1 MSKRRTYH
9 PLVPNG
15 IRLLLLLLLTLFGLQ
30 TSAQI
35 KIGGNVY
42 GGGNEGDIGGN
53 TSVTLYAGD
62 LNKVFGG
69 SRMANIDGRSFV
81 HLDGEHATGYMLI
94 NRVYGGNDVSGII
107 GRKSDTNAPVAKMPE
122 EISEAEENGITDLWD
137 SYVRI
142 STKTTTTG
150 EGENKKVVEVE
161 GAQKIYIGQLFAGG
175 NGAYEYTGDLEGKVA
190 PDLKK
195 AYLEILGGSIVYAF
209 GGGNNATVTEKTVIH
224 VENPSKV
231 VSSIKIG
238 DTELLSP
245 ERIAEMGYNPGYTYP
260 TSDAFQ
266 IGSFFGGNNVAS
278 MAIRPTWNLKAGK
291 IRNLYSGGN
300 EGDMTSMEG
309 LLVEVPVG
317 SEVKIDNLY
326 GGCRKADVI
335 PGGNK
340 ASPAQVHNLENYHF
354 PDGFSARVLVRG
366 GDINNVYGGNDISG
380 KVYGGNAVGIYA
392 SIRGDIYG
400 GGNGSYPYTDCI
412 TLIDDPTF
420 KDLYYGTYSNGNAS
434 LDALNAFRPNAEQVS
449 IRVAGTSVSQPAIVH
464 GSIYLGGN
472 SATLST
478 TKENPIVE
486 LKIGSHAIIENVFL
500 GNNGANMIQTHGID
514 ENHLN
519 EGVLRTYQRQ
529 LKELKDAG
537 LTTEDYSGNKNPFSS
552 VDFETPAL
560 FSKYMDGCAMTLM
573 PRVVFDNTSNGDPAT
588 YIPYSSYIGSFY
600 CGGNVGS
607 MKVPGNTTIDFNHQ
621 VIIYNKLVG
630 GCNNA
635 NVDADENFNAAY
647 EGGVLGNPD
656 DNGNKL
662 TLNLSGLKIQ
672 PKRWNEEKTALEWNT
687 VSAETGDNVDPV
699 TDNTVAFNAATDL
712 VRRLKGGNIYGGC
725 YNSGHVNGN
734 VVINV
739 DETLVERDKVF
750 DVASDE
756 GETLYENV
764 ERKTYQITKRNTGV
778 ILSQQGMDVLGSALN
793 IFGGG
798 YGAASEIWGSTTI
811 NLNKGY
817 CFQIFGGGEAGAIG
831 KKDADGKYGIKKEN
845 NTYGPDEKYSTYI
858 NLNGDASLP
867 GVARGAVGD
876 SPNMAECEFIYGG
889 AFEGVIAGNTHINLG
904 NGRIFNSFAGSCNA
918 DILGHTE
925 TYVGRKKKADGS
937 YEDGGGFPW
946 IRDHIYGG
954 NDLGGSILGEAD
966 FSGRIR
972 DEVKDLVA
980 DTYQAQVKKA
990 TTYMEY
996 TQGRVRNILGGCF
1009 GDYDY
1014 SLAEYSVKENADD
1027 EDYKVANKPYLHSAF
1042 VNFRPNTNA
1051 NNAVEKIFGAGEGF
1065 AGDRDGDKS
1074 QDHSYVLIDI
1084 PDNMEKFAN
1093 TEVFGAGAYNGLGM
1107 SYPAAD
1113 TFAKNFDLN
1122 EASAII
1128 DLMRGKIGAAYGGSY
1143 EEGVT
1148 RRTVVNVPV
1157 KGSKKSTIKI
1167 NNIFGGA
1174 YGMKILPPCDVY
1186 EANVNYQ
1193 SGDARVNGAIYGG
1206 NNNVRRT
1213 LYGKVNISA
1222 PVLKDNGNSA
1232 KVYGAGRGQYTW
1244 SEYTEVNL
1252 ESGANVW
1259 EVYGGGELGNVL
1271 NAESVQKY
1279 LQLYSAQPA
1288 DMVANED
1295 DYWGD
1300 PDKWNGTVGGTG
1312 TLKDNYKEEWKQ
1324 AWMAAWTIGD
1334 YYKPVGE
1341 YIRYVYNAEKPY
1353 QYTNLLNPIV
1363 TVAEMD
1369 DRDLSS
1375 FSDNQKV
1382 RTFKRYNTNVI
1393 IKEGATVGNY
1403 AYGGGYGSS
1412 TIPLTGGVYGSS
1424 YIALLGGTVVKDIY
1438 AACTTGSVCD
1448 IFGAGKPGESNSM
1461 GFIASANAY
1470 IKGGTVRNVYGGGW
1484 EGSVGYHVGEISSST
1499 TGDRPGETHV
1509 VIGIMDGTSL
1519 ADGIPAIGRNVYG
1532 GGEGGAVF
1540 GTAYTT
1546 VNKGYVGY
1554 KWSDGYQENIVDETW
1569 KDKDGNFIPNTNL
1582 ETSGNVF
1589 GGGYVDNSS
1598 VDITNV
1604 KICGGVVRS
1613 SVYGGGEIAAIGRG
1627 DVYGENESQ
1636 AGSLKGI
1643 YKAGQTHVYVYDGW
1657 VKRNVFG
1664 GGKGIDNLGR
1674 TGTLNTNG
1682 YVFGQTDVRIHG
1694 GEIGTDEGVAQGY
1707 GNVFGGGD
1715 IGFVYSAFEYP
1726 DGSLGLGKKS
1736 GARYDDNDEGYYYK
1750 SKGGQ
1755 FTDNAGTTLTG
1766 TASKFMTEDSH
1777 VLVEPHCRVKTAV
1790 TIDRAYAVG
1799 EYVPTS
1805 VLNTL
1810 KDKTTSSATWE
1821 CLDVDGIIIHNA
1833 IFAGGN
1839 VSSGSDQVYANA
1851 TTLYGNATASIH
1863 DIYHRDLITVG
1874 TGHTGGLYGD
1884 GNLTFVDGYRG
1895 LNITNYGT
1903 DFYHI
1908 SDDIT
1913 LEQYEN
1919 LTPREAAY
1927 YELKYKCV
1935 QACTDNEG
1943 TTYSVGST
1951 IAQDEL
1957 IALFAGKT
1965 DIVYADGTVNEAYWK
1980 KNGVVSKYAGRI
1992 MNTIQRADFCGVF
2005 GSRMVMKG
2013 AQDRVPEIVDYT
2025 NYTINR
2031 VREVSL
2037 NKKESIANDTEAKH
2051 KTHGNY
2057 FGIYN
2062 IVNYL
2067 GALTSDVNFYDIR
2080 TTDNTNSIY
2089 KADISLEGS
2098 TYAYGNAGATY
2109 YNWKRAHI
2117 NDRTRNNGTSHNQVA
2132 LASGV
2137 YLELTTEES
2146 KGNGLN
2152 EKEWGYITGV
2162 VELDLIN
2169 VQTGVGGGFV
2179 YAKNVH
2185 GKRSNSGKTNLILTD
2200 LNQGAVTNRS
2210 YVYTTDDDSQMEW
2223 QSSGNFVHGEQTI
2236 IDDCYDV
2243 GGKYKGT
2250 DKVPAHYWFIKGQV
2264 YVYDQYVSAYTGAPN
2279 AYSETVNIPLTITA
2293 ASHGTMRLLN
2303 VQPNRYAYY
2312 STYNGSTQKK
2322 LEGDNKVVINDV
2334 EYHLNDPISY
2344 WDWNLLSKSTERN
2357 LFVTDT
2363 YVVIAD
2369 CKIGDTSYTEGT
2381 VMLKS
2386 EYDALIASGK
2396 PTNVTQK
2403 KVVDGVEK
2411 DVPVDFD
2418 FVFRSSNNLSHDTG
2432 YILTY
2437 NVNNP
2442 TVWNKYYTL
2451 NNGTRDDKITI
2462 DAYNNLDLNDQA
2474 KYTDGPTYTPVSSGL
2489 YGQQVYKV
2497 SDIITKETY
2506 DTYQAAKTAHS
2517 DAIPAVQ
2524 AVFEKAYVVTSYL
2537 ETVNKNNVDQR
2548 LQEGARL
2555 CASDYTTEK
2564 WSAMSGSV
2572 AEAYVCTSTIQL
2584 SKTEY
2589 IYNGELLT
2597 LAEKNQLKT
2606 DYADNAA
2613 LVADIEKLV
2622 VPAYYCSTAGPYG
2635 GNYYESGKNYRALEA
2650 FSSMSAADR
2659 NQFTFNYDALDLL
2672 IDPAYGGTEGQ
2683 KYQYDGYSSYSAD
2696 NAGKMI
2702 YSLEKQVDYTAIYNG
2717 ATDETL
2723 YNGIK
2728 LVSGKEYS
2736 REEFEALP
2744 NDQRHYSPISVP
2756 TAGVYYVV
2764 NSPFIIGETPYPV
2777 GTVMESSTYASLS
2790 DDVTKA
2796 KVTKITFGEEQVA
2809 AGGSTYYYCRE
2820 AYGNV
2825 DLGVVITE
2833 SDYKQLINKQVN
2845 FSIHGMAP
2853 TETSTL
2859 YVSRNSDIFDLSKD
2873 KIITVIY
2880 EYNYEESDESGL
2892 HITPVSER
2900 HVVNIHLQFKSGIP
2914 TVEDITSPSIVLPG
2928 TSVTLRT
2935 PDVTPGAYEVT
2946 GGGWEIFET
2955 IGDAESHI
2963 NGVDYSPTSDPLY
2976 WYQDGYYVAYY
2987 AQTYLG
2993 KTYSNH
2999 VPLSV
3004 ANYHDLKK
3012 VMEDKEH
3019 HLHVDYDLRR
3029 MKRESKI
3036 YINDYSSSSQNGL
3049 DLLKDFYDLSVGTS
3063 LAGHASLKDHVK
3075 GGADLEFILHSD
3087 IDHSATPWTSIGNT
3101 DCFAGNFHGDGHTI
3115 SGLSNSLFNKLCG
3128 NVYNLGVTGTFTGA
3142 GVAESGSGY
3151 VENCWISTSSTLAKT
3166 SSPVFGSPTIED
3178 NSPRPYRIVN
3188 CYYEEDDNASNKYT
3202 NHSGSY
3208 NVPTRKDSRAF
3219 YNGEVAYDLNGFYLY
3234 KRYCDQKVTSGDPYY
3249 CFYEKTDGSL
3259 EKKTKYYGAYDA
3271 TTAPLCSSGYVEN
3284 RYKDGD
3290 FRFADGNIP
3299 STEEK
3304 RAYTDTDS
3312 NNNEVTRYAPIWP
3325 DDYIFFGQSLTF
3337 DYYGAHQSHPSTINR
3352 SEGRLMTGTGSN
3364 HVHRAPAYFG
3374 SQTMGVAHFNPVVLL
3389 AANSNPDS
3397 GTPVKEAYPGMTAID
3412 FSGHNDAMNGKS
3424 SYNLGWN
3431 TTSHIFYEPLLDDDG
3446 LFSIENVS
3454 ETQNL
3459 LVYAPAE
3466 GANKKTYDVLTAYF
3480 DEPKYSSYVINDGYG
3495 SVGIAPS
3502 TVFGH
3507 LVQSNLKT
3515 TTDHL
3520 LVDKQDF
3527 NCPISYDLGDGYR
3540 MWYQRTPDKFVN
3552 IVSGNTQG
3560 WDNISLP
3567 FKVSYVATQQK
3578 GEITHFYNY
3587 KDEETGEDDTMG
3599 HEYWLR
3605 QFAGNFRQTSTS
3617 GVYAAD
3623 FNLLA
3628 PDGAN
3633 KSYTNKFLWD
3643 YYYSQNNRDDKNG
3656 EDYKEYYNANHTY
3669 TSYPLEQAGGAY
3681 LIGFPGKSYYEFDL
3695 SGEWTASNTATPAPA
3710 KLDKQTI
3717 TFASDPAVTIAI
3729 SDNELSSGK
3738 TVKDGYEYIPNYISK
3753 KFTNE
3758 GECYVLADDG
3768 ASYVKNEVDG
3778 IVSAFRPYIV
3788 KSVASP
3794 ARGKET
3800 PNVEQVVF
3808 GMDVDTN
3815 FLHDEITDRLDGTLN
3830 IYGKKGMIVVKSS
3843 LRYTVDVSIYT
3854 PVGIKLNGFVVKAG
3868 ETVETPITR
3877 DGVYIVCT
3885 DDGQYSKKLII
3896 RGKK

>member
-1 MSKRRTYH
+1 M
-9 PLVPNG
+9 
-15 IRLLLLLLLTLFGLQ
+15 Q
-30 TSAQI
+30 AQAQI

-42 GGGNEGDIGGN
+42 GGGNEGDVGGN
-53 TSVTLYAGD
+53 TAVTLYAGD

-69 SRMANIDGRSFV
+69 ARMADIDGRSFV
-81 HLDGEHATGYMLI
+81 HLDGEHASDYILI
-94 NRVYGGNDVSGII
+94 NYVYGGNDISGTI
-107 GRKSDTNAPVAKMPE
+107 GKMTDTNASVATMPGE
-122 EISEAEENGITDLWD
+122 LTKTAENGISDKWD
-137 SYVRI
+137 AYVRI

-150 EGENKKVVEVE
+150 EGENTKVVEAE

-175 NGAYEYTGDLEGKVA
+175 NGAYEYTGDLEGKGA
-190 PDLKK
+190 PDLKRT
-195 AYLEILGGSIVYAF
+195 YLEILGGSIVYAF
-209 GGGNNATVTEKTVIH
+209 GGGNNATVSEKTVIH

-231 VSSIKIG
+231 VSSIKVG

-245 ERIAEMGYNPGYTYP
+245 ERIAEMGYNPGFTYP

-266 IGSFFGGNNVAS
+266 IGSFFGGNNVAA
-278 MAIRPTWNLKAGK
+278 MAIRPTWNLKSGK

-300 EGDMTSMEG
+300 EGDMTSTEG
-309 LLVEVPVG
+309 LLVEIPAASTLTV
-317 SEVKIDNLY
+317 DNLY

-335 PGGNK
+335 PGGDK
-340 ASPAQVHNLENYHF
+340 SSPAQVHNLENYFF
-354 PDGFSARVLVRG
+354 PEGFSARVLIRG
-366 GDINNVYGGNDISG
+366 GDVNNVYGGNDISG
-380 KVYGGNAVGIYA
+380 KVYGGNAVGVYA

-400 GGNGSYPYTDCI
+400 GGNGSYPYSDKTD
-412 TLIDDPTF
+412 LKDDPTYR
-420 KDLYYGTYSNGNAS
+420 DLYYDKGTSS
-434 LDALNAFRPNAEQVS
+434 VDALNAFRPNAEQVS
-449 IRVAGTSVSQPAIVH
+449 IRVAGTSASQPTVIH

-478 TKENPIVE
+478 TKTDPIVE
-486 LKIGSHAIIENVFL
+486 LKIGSHVIAENVFL
-500 GNNGANMIQTHGID
+500 GNNGANMVNSD
-514 ENHLN
+514 EG
-519 EGVLRTYQRQ
+519 GVLRI
-529 LKELKDAG
+529 LKDVNSMNLKDDA
-537 LTTEDYSGNKNPFSS
+537 TVF
-552 VDFETPAL
+552 A
-560 FSKYMDGCAMTLM
+560 KYMDGCAMTLM
-573 PRVVFDNTSNGDPAT
+573 PRVEFDNTANNDPAT

-607 MKVPGNTTIDFNHQ
+607 MKISGKTSIDFTHP
-621 VIIYNKLVG
+621 VIIYNKVVG

-635 NVDADENFNAAY
+635 NVSASDYNAEYLGGLLEDPASAPEGTIGDKLELNFA
-647 EGGVLGNPD
+647 
-656 DNGNKL
+656 
-662 TLNLSGLKIQ
+662 GLKIQ
-672 PKRWNEEKTALEWNT
+672 PMRWNAEQAALEWNT
-687 VSAETGDNVDPV
+687 VSASTGEEIDPV
-699 TDNTVAFNAATDL
+699 TDNTVAFNATDL
-712 VRRLKGGNIYGGC
+712 YRRLKGGNIYGGC

-734 VVINV
+734 VVININ
-739 DETLVERDKVF
+739 ETLVERDKIF

-764 ERKTYQITKRNTGV
+764 ERETYQITKRNTGV

-793 IFGGG
+793 VFGGG
-798 YGAASEIWGSTTI
+798 FGAPSEIWGSTTI

-817 CFQIFGGGEAGAIG
+817 AFQVFGGGEMGAIG
-831 KKDADGKYGIKKEN
+831 KKDNEGQYVYDQ
-845 NTYGPDEKYSTYI
+845 KYSTYI

-867 GVARGAVGD
+867 GVARGASGD
-876 SPNMAECEFIYGG
+876 SPDMAECEFIYGG
-889 AFEGVIAGNTHINLG
+889 AFEGLIAGDTHINLG

-925 TYVGRKKKADGS
+925 TYVGRKKKSDGT
-937 YEDGGGFPW
+937 YEDGSGFPW

-954 NDLGGSILGEAD
+954 NDLGGKILATNSLD
-966 FSGRIR
+966 FKDRIR
-972 DEVKDLVA
+972 DEVKTMVA
-980 DTYQAQVKKA
+980 ETHPVSS
-990 TTYMEY
+990 YMEY
-996 TQGRVRNILGGCF
+996 NQGRVRNILGGCF

-1014 SLAEYSVKENADD
+1014 SLNEYSVKEND
-1027 EDYKVANKPYLHSAF
+1027 EDEEFKVASKPYLHSAF
-1042 VNFRPNTNA
+1042 INFRPNTNA

-1065 AGDRDGDKS
+1065 SGDRDGDKS

-1084 PDNMEKFAN
+1084 PDNVKNFAT
-1093 TEVFGAGAYNGLGM
+1093 TEVFGAGAFNGLGM
-1107 SYPAAD
+1107 RTVIEPKAAPERD
-1113 TFAKNFDLN
+1113 KYETDEAYNEARTAYDAYLTSLN

-1128 DLMRGKIGAAYGGSY
+1128 DLMRGEIGAAYGGSY
-1143 EEGVT
+1143 EEGIT
-1148 RRTVVNVPV
+1148 RRTMVNVPV
-1157 KGSKKSTIKI
+1157 KDGKKSTIKI

-1213 LYGKVNISA
+1213 IYGKVNISA
-1222 PVLKDNGNSA
+1222 PVLKENGKSGN
-1232 KVYGAGRGQYTW
+1232 VYGAGRGQFTW

-1279 LQLYSAQPA
+1279 LQLYSSQPA

-1295 DYWGD
+1295 DYWGNS
-1300 PDKWNGTVGGTG
+1300 DKWVGGTVGGT
-1312 TLKDNYKEEWKQ
+1312 LKEAYRTEWLE
-1324 AWMAAWTIGD
+1324 AWKDAWTLGD
-1334 YYKPVGE
+1334 YYDPVGE
-1341 YIRYVYNAEKPY
+1341 FTRYVGNR
-1353 QYTNLLNPIV
+1353 YTNLSNPLV
-1363 TVAEMD
+1363 TEVDMD
-1369 DRDLSS
+1369 DRNLSG
-1375 FSDNQKV
+1375 FSDDQKA
-1382 RTFKRYNTNVI
+1382 RTVKRYNTNVV
-1393 IKEGATVGNY
+1393 IKAGATVGNY
-1403 AYGGGYGSS
+1403 AYGGGYGSA

-1424 YIALLGGTVVKDIY
+1424 YIALLGGTVAKDIY
-1438 AACTTGSVCD
+1438 AAGTTGSVCD
-1448 IFGAGKPGESNSM
+1448 IFGAGAPGESNPM
-1461 GFIASANAY
+1461 GFIATANAY
-1470 IKGGTVRNVYGGGW
+1470 VKGGIVRNVYGGGW
-1484 EGSVGYHVGEISSST
+1484 EGSVGYHVGDIT
-1499 TGDRPGETHV
+1499 TSYSDDRPGETHV
-1509 VIGIMDGTSL
+1509 VIGIQEGTSL

-1546 VNKGYVGY
+1546 LNNGYVGY
-1554 KWSDGYQENIVDETW
+1554 KWADGYQENIVDETW
-1569 KDKDGNFIPNTNL
+1569 NDKDGNFIPNTNL

-1715 IGFVYSAFEYP
+1715 IGFVYSAYEYP

-1736 GARYDDNDEGYYYK
+1736 GTRFDDHDEGYYYK

-1755 FTDNAGTTLTG
+1755 FTDNNGNTLTG
-1766 TASKFMTEDSH
+1766 SADKFMTEDSH
-1777 VLVEPHCRVKTAV
+1777 VLIEPHCRVNTAV

-1810 KDKTTSSATWE
+1810 KDKTTSSATWS
-1821 CLDVDGIIIHNA
+1821 CLNVHGIIIHNA

-1863 DIYHRDLITVG
+1863 DVYHRDLITIG

-1903 DFYHI
+1903 DYYHI
-1908 SDDIT
+1908 TNDIT
-1913 LEQYEN
+1913 LTQYEA

-1935 QACTDNEG
+1935 QECTDNEG

-1957 IALFAGKT
+1957 ISLFAGKT
-1965 DIVYADGTVNEAYWK
+1965 NPTIVNADGTVNSAYWI

-2037 NKKESIANDTEAKH
+2037 NAKRTTAGDPESDTKNY
-2051 KTHGNY
+2051 KHGNY

-2067 GALTSDVNFYDIR
+2067 GALTSDVDFNAIR
-2080 TTDNTNSIY
+2080 TTDNTDGVY
-2089 KADISLEGS
+2089 KTPIVIDESTSYEYGS
-2098 TYAYGNAGATY
+2098 SNATY

-2117 NDRTRNNGTSHNQVA
+2117 NDRNRNNGTSHNQVA

-2137 YLELTTEES
+2137 YLELTTEKS
-2146 KGNGLN
+2146 TGDGLN
-2152 EKEWGYITGV
+2152 EKDWGYITGV

-2169 VQTGVGGGFV
+2169 VQSGVGGGFV

-2185 GKRSNSGKTNLILTD
+2185 GVRSNSGKTNLILTD

-2210 YVYTTDDDSQMEW
+2210 YIYSTDDASQREW
-2223 QSSGNFVHGEQTI
+2223 QSSGNFVHGTQTI

-2293 ASHGTMRLLN
+2293 ASHGTMKLVN

-2312 STYNGSTQKK
+2312 STYNSSTQKK

-2344 WDWNLLSKSTERN
+2344 WDWNLLNKSTERN
-2357 LFVTDT
+2357 LFVEDT

-2369 CKIGDTSYTEGT
+2369 CKIGNTSYAEGT
-2381 VMLKS
+2381 VLLKS
-2386 EYDALIASGK
+2386 QYEALMPNGVK

-2403 KVVDGVEK
+2403 KMVDGEEK

-2451 NNGTRDDKITI
+2451 NNGTDKITI
-2462 DAYNNLDLNDQA
+2462 DAYNNLSLNDQA
-2474 KYTDGPTYTPVSSGL
+2474 KYTDGPTYTPKAKGL
-2489 YGQQVYKV
+2489 YGQHEYKV
-2497 SDIITKETY
+2497 SDLITKEVY
-2506 DTYQAAKTAHS
+2506 DTYQTAKTNHS
-2517 DAIPAVQ
+2517 DAIPANQ

-2555 CASDYTTEK
+2555 CESDYTAEK
-2564 WSAMSGSV
+2564 WSSMSGSV

-2584 SKTEY
+2584 SKTEL

-2597 LAEKNQLKT
+2597 LAEKNQLKD
-2606 DYADNAA
+2606 DYPA
-2613 LVADIEKLV
+2613 LAADIDRLV
-2622 VPAYYCSTAGPYG
+2622 VPAYYCSTAGSYG
-2635 GNYYESGKNYRALEA
+2635 GNYYETGKNYRALEA
-2650 FSSMSAADR
+2650 FSSMSETDR
-2659 NQFTFNYDALDLL
+2659 NKFNFNYDALDLL

-2683 KYQYDGYSSYSAD
+2683 KYQYDGFNSYSAE
-2696 NAGKMI
+2696 NANKMI
-2702 YSLEKQVDYTAIYNG
+2702 YSLERPVDYTAIYNG
-2717 ATDETL
+2717 NEE
-2723 YNGIK
+2723 G
-2728 LVSGKEYS
+2728 LVNGKEYS

-2744 NDQRHYSPISVP
+2744 NEQRHYAPLSVP
-2756 TAGVYYVV
+2756 TAGDYYVV
-2764 NSPFIIGETPYPV
+2764 NSPFIIGETPFSV
-2777 GTVMESSTYASLS
+2777 GTMMESSTYASLG
-2790 DDVTKA
+2790 DDATRA
-2796 KVTKITFGEEQVA
+2796 KVTKLTFTADQVA
-2809 AGGSTYYYCRE
+2809 TGGSTYYYCRE
-2820 AYGNV
+2820 SYTGTVPVTASGVIGSVSYTSGPV
-2825 DLGVVITE
+2825 PVGVVIAE
-2833 SDYKQLINKQVN
+2833 NNYSSLPNKQKN
-2845 FSIHGMAP
+2845 FSIHGVAP

-2928 TSVTLRT
+2928 TSVTMRT

-2946 GGGWEIFET
+2946 GGGWEIFEN
-2955 IGDAESHI
+2955 ISDAESHM
-2963 NGVDYSPTSDPLY
+2963 NGVDYSPATDPLY

-2993 KTYSNH
+2993 RTYSNH

-3012 VMEDKEH
+3012 VMDDKKY
-3019 HLHVDYDLRR
+3019 HLHVDYDLKR
-3029 MKRESKI
+3029 MKRKSKI
-3036 YINDYSSSSQNGL
+3036 YINDYTSSSQNGL
-3049 DLLKDFYDLSVGTS
+3049 DLLKDFYNLSVGTS
-3063 LAGHASLKDHVK
+3063 LDGHTSLDSHVR
-3075 GGADLEFILHSD
+3075 GCNDLEFILHSD
-3087 IDHSATPWTSIGNT
+3087 IDHSAAWTSLGNT
-3101 DCFAGNFHGDGHTI
+3101 VCFAGNFHGDGHTI
-3115 SGLSNSLFNKLCG
+3115 SGLNNSLFDKLCG
-3128 NVYNLGVTGTFTGA
+3128 NVYNLGVTGSFTGA
-3142 GVAESGSGY
+3142 GIAETGDGY
-3151 VENCWISTSSTLAKT
+3151 VENCWIKT
-3166 SSPVFGSPTIED
+3166 TGTPVSGTGHYAVFGNPSRSGESNLVQVV
-3178 NSPRPYRIVN
+3178 NS
-3188 CYYEEDDNASNKYT
+3188 YYPASNNYT
-3202 NHSGSY
+3202 
-3208 NVPTRKDSRAF
+3208 VPTGEALKHGKPIQMADKAF

-3234 KRYCDQKVTSGDPYY
+3234 KRYCDQKVSSGNDYLCNY
-3249 CFYEKTDGSL
+3249 IKSDGTMEL
-3259 EKKTKYYGAYDA
+3259 LTKHYGTYDNN
-3271 TTAPLCSSGYVEN
+3271 TALLCSAGYVES
-3284 RYKDGD
+3284 RYEDGD
-3290 FRFADGNIP
+3290 FRYADGSIP
-3299 STEEK
+3299 TTEEK
-3304 RAYTDTDS
+3304 RSYTVTDTNS
-3312 NNNEVTRYAPIWP
+3312 NEVTRYAPIWP

-3337 DYYGAHQSHPSTINR
+3337 DYNGAHQSLPSAINR
-3352 SEGRLMTGTGSN
+3352 SDGRLMTGIGSN

-3374 SQTMGVAHFNPVVLL
+3374 SKTMGVVHFNPEVTL
-3389 AANSNPDS
+3389 AAYSKPLTETSTD
-3397 GTPVKEAYPGMTAID
+3397 VKEAYPGLTAID
-3412 FSGHNDAMNGKS
+3412 FAGHGDTEYKLGLNGDF
-3424 SYNLGWN
+3424 
-3431 TTSHIFYEPLLDDDG
+3431 FYQPLLDDNG
-3446 LFSIENVS
+3446 LYSIVNADV
-3454 ETQNL
+3454 THNL
-3459 LVYAPAE
+3459 LVYAPTEA
-3466 GANKKTYDVLTAYF
+3466 ANKKTYDVLNTYF
-3480 DEPKYSSYVINDGYG
+3480 VEPKYSDYALNDGYG
-3495 SVGIAPS
+3495 SVAVAPS
-3502 TVFGH
+3502 AVFGH
-3507 LVQSNLKT
+3507 LVQNDLKT
-3515 TTDHL
+3515 TADHL
-3520 LVDKQDF
+3520 LVDKHDF
-3527 NCPISYDLGDGYR
+3527 NCPISYTMGDGYR

-3552 IVSGNTQG
+3552 IESGNTKG

-3567 FKVSYVATQQK
+3567 FVVSNVTTQQK
-3578 GEITHFYNY
+3578 GEITHFYAGS
-3587 KDEETGEDDTMG
+3587 TTG

-3605 QFAGNFRQTSTS
+3605 KFAGNFRETSTS

-3623 FNLLA
+3623 FNLLNPTDSNE
-3628 PDGAN
+3628 PDPYVQ
-3633 KSYTNKFLWD
+3633 KEYTNQFLWD
-3643 YYYSQNNRDDKNG
+3643 YYYSKNPNGNGYGDDRNG
-3656 EDYKEYYNANHTY
+3656 EDYKQYYNESHTY
-3669 TSYPLEQAGGAY
+3669 TSYPLEQAGRAY
-3681 LIGFPGKSYYEFDL
+3681 LIGFPGASYYEFDL
-3695 SGEWTASNTATPAPA
+3695 SGEWTASNTALPAPA

-3717 TFASDPAVTIAI
+3717 TFASSPAVTIAV
-3729 SDNELSSGK
+3729 SDTELSSGK

-3753 KFTNE
+3753 KFTNA
-3758 GECYVLADDG
+3758 GDCYILADDG
-3768 ASYVKNEVDG
+3768 ASYVKNKADD

-3788 KSVASP
+3788 KNTASP
-3794 ARGKET
+3794 ARGKEI

-3808 GMDVDTN
+3808 GMDHDTD
-3815 FLHDEITDRLDGTLN
+3815 FLPHNEITDRLDGTLN
-3830 IYGKKGMIVVKSS
+3830 IYAKKGKIVVESS

-3854 PVGIKLNGFVVKAG
+3854 PAGIILYNFPVKAG
-3868 ETVETPITR
+3868 ETVEQR
-3877 DGVYIVCT
+3877 VNSKGVYIVHS
-3885 DDGQYSKKLII
+3885 DDDQHVKKVIV
-3896 RGKK
+3896 R

>member
-1 MSKRRTYH
+1 M
-9 PLVPNG
+9 
-15 IRLLLLLLLTLFGLQ
+15 Q
-30 TSAQI
+30 AQAQI

-42 GGGNEGDIGGN
+42 GGGNEGDVGGN
-53 TSVTLYAGD
+53 TAVTLYAGD

-69 SRMANIDGRSFV
+69 ARMADIDGRSFV
-81 HLDGEHATGYMLI
+81 HLDGEHASDYILI
-94 NRVYGGNDVSGII
+94 NYVYGGNDISGTI
-107 GRKSDTNAPVAKMPE
+107 GKMTDTNASVATMPGE
-122 EISEAEENGITDLWD
+122 LTKTAENGISDKWD
-137 SYVRI
+137 AYVRI

-150 EGENKKVVEVE
+150 EGENTKVVEAE

-175 NGAYEYTGDLEGKVA
+175 NGAYEYTGDLEGKGA
-190 PDLKK
+190 PDLKRT
-195 AYLEILGGSIVYAF
+195 YLEILGGSIVYAF
-209 GGGNNATVTEKTVIH
+209 GGGNNATVSEKTVIH

-231 VSSIKIG
+231 VSSIKVG

-245 ERIAEMGYNPGYTYP
+245 ERIAEMGYNPGFTYP

-266 IGSFFGGNNVAS
+266 IGSFFGGNNVAA
-278 MAIRPTWNLKAGK
+278 MAIRPTWNLKSGK

-300 EGDMTSMEG
+300 EGDMTSTEG
-309 LLVEVPVG
+309 LLVEIPAASTLTV
-317 SEVKIDNLY
+317 DNLY

-335 PGGNK
+335 PGGDK
-340 ASPAQVHNLENYHF
+340 SSPAQVHNLENYFF
-354 PDGFSARVLVRG
+354 PEGFSARVLIRG
-366 GDINNVYGGNDISG
+366 GDVNNVYGGNDISG
-380 KVYGGNAVGIYA
+380 KVYGGNAVGVYA

-400 GGNGSYPYTDCI
+400 GGNGSYPYSDKTD
-412 TLIDDPTF
+412 LKDDPTYR
-420 KDLYYGTYSNGNAS
+420 DLYYDKGTSS
-434 LDALNAFRPNAEQVS
+434 VDALNAFRPNAEQVS
-449 IRVAGTSVSQPAIVH
+449 IRVAGTSASQPTVIH

-478 TKENPIVE
+478 TKTDPIVE
-486 LKIGSHAIIENVFL
+486 LKIGSHVIAENVFL
-500 GNNGANMIQTHGID
+500 GNNGANMVNSD
-514 ENHLN
+514 EG
-519 EGVLRTYQRQ
+519 GVLRI
-529 LKELKDAG
+529 LKDVNSMNLKDDA
-537 LTTEDYSGNKNPFSS
+537 TVF
-552 VDFETPAL
+552 A
-560 FSKYMDGCAMTLM
+560 KYMDGCAMTLM
-573 PRVVFDNTSNGDPAT
+573 PRVEFDNTANNDPAT

-607 MKVPGNTTIDFNHQ
+607 MKISGKTSIDFTHP
-621 VIIYNKLVG
+621 VIIYNKVVG

-635 NVDADENFNAAY
+635 NVSASDYNAEYLGGLLEDPASAPEGTIGDKLELNFA
-647 EGGVLGNPD
+647 
-656 DNGNKL
+656 
-662 TLNLSGLKIQ
+662 GLKIQ
-672 PKRWNEEKTALEWNT
+672 PMRWNAEQAALEWNT
-687 VSAETGDNVDPV
+687 VSASTGEEIDPV
-699 TDNTVAFNAATDL
+699 TDNTVAFNATDL
-712 VRRLKGGNIYGGC
+712 YRRLKGGNIYGGC

-734 VVINV
+734 VVININ
-739 DETLVERDKVF
+739 ETLVERDKIF

-764 ERKTYQITKRNTGV
+764 ERETYQITKRNTGV

-793 IFGGG
+793 VFGGG
-798 YGAASEIWGSTTI
+798 FGAPSEIWGSTTI

-817 CFQIFGGGEAGAIG
+817 AFQVFGGGEMGAIG
-831 KKDADGKYGIKKEN
+831 KKDNEGQYVYDQ
-845 NTYGPDEKYSTYI
+845 KYSTYI

-867 GVARGAVGD
+867 GVARGASGD
-876 SPNMAECEFIYGG
+876 SPDMAECEFIYGG
-889 AFEGVIAGNTHINLG
+889 AFEGLIAGDTHINLG

-925 TYVGRKKKADGS
+925 TYVGRKKKSDGT
-937 YEDGGGFPW
+937 YEDGSGFPW

-954 NDLGGSILGEAD
+954 NDLGGKILATNSLD
-966 FSGRIR
+966 FKDRIR
-972 DEVKDLVA
+972 DEVKTMVA
-980 DTYQAQVKKA
+980 ETHPVSS
-990 TTYMEY
+990 YMEY
-996 TQGRVRNILGGCF
+996 NQGRVRNILGGCF

-1014 SLAEYSVKENADD
+1014 SLNEYSVKEND
-1027 EDYKVANKPYLHSAF
+1027 EDEEFKVASKPYLHSAF
-1042 VNFRPNTNA
+1042 INFRPNTNA

-1065 AGDRDGDKS
+1065 SGDRDGDKS

-1084 PDNMEKFAN
+1084 PDNVKNFAT

-1107 SYPAAD
+1107 RTVIEPQAVPERDKYD
-1113 TFAKNFDLN
+1113 TDEAYNEARTAYDAYLTSLN

-1128 DLMRGKIGAAYGGSY
+1128 DLMRGEIGAAYGGSY
-1143 EEGVT
+1143 EEGIT
-1148 RRTVVNVPV
+1148 RRTMVNVPV
-1157 KGSKKSTIKI
+1157 KDGKKSTIKI

-1213 LYGKVNISA
+1213 IYGKVNISA
-1222 PVLKDNGNSA
+1222 PVLKENGKSGN
-1232 KVYGAGRGQYTW
+1232 VYGAGRGQFTW

-1279 LQLYSAQPA
+1279 LQLYSSQPA

-1295 DYWGD
+1295 DYWGNS
-1300 PDKWNGTVGGTG
+1300 DKWVGGTVGGT
-1312 TLKDNYKEEWKQ
+1312 LKEAYRTEWLE
-1324 AWMAAWTIGD
+1324 AWKDAWTLGD
-1334 YYKPVGE
+1334 YYDPVGE
-1341 YIRYVYNAEKPY
+1341 FTRYVGNR
-1353 QYTNLLNPIV
+1353 YTNLSNPLV
-1363 TVAEMD
+1363 TEVDMD
-1369 DRDLSS
+1369 DRNLSG
-1375 FSDNQKV
+1375 FSDDQKA
-1382 RTFKRYNTNVI
+1382 RTVKRYNTNVV
-1393 IKEGATVGNY
+1393 IKAGATVGNY
-1403 AYGGGYGSS
+1403 AYGGGYGSA

-1424 YIALLGGTVVKDIY
+1424 YIALLGGTVAKDIY
-1438 AACTTGSVCD
+1438 AAGTTGSVCD
-1448 IFGAGKPGESNSM
+1448 IFGAGAPGESNPM
-1461 GFIASANAY
+1461 GFIATANAY
-1470 IKGGTVRNVYGGGW
+1470 VKGGIVRNVYGGGW
-1484 EGSVGYHVGEISSST
+1484 EGSVGYHVGDIT
-1499 TGDRPGETHV
+1499 TSYSDDRPGETHV
-1509 VIGIMDGTSL
+1509 VIGIQEGTSL

-1546 VNKGYVGY
+1546 LNNGYVGY
-1554 KWSDGYQENIVDETW
+1554 KWADGYQENIVDETW
-1569 KDKDGNFIPNTNL
+1569 NDKDGNFIPNTNL

-1715 IGFVYSAFEYP
+1715 IGFVYSAYEYP

-1736 GARYDDNDEGYYYK
+1736 GTRFDDHDEGYYYK

-1755 FTDNAGTTLTG
+1755 FTDNNGNTLTG
-1766 TASKFMTEDSH
+1766 SADKFMTEDSH
-1777 VLVEPHCRVKTAV
+1777 VLIEPHCRVNTAV

-1810 KDKTTSSATWE
+1810 KDKTTSSATWS
-1821 CLDVDGIIIHNA
+1821 CLNVHGIIIHNA

-1863 DIYHRDLITVG
+1863 DVYHRDLITIG

-1903 DFYHI
+1903 DYYHI
-1908 SDDIT
+1908 TNDIT
-1913 LEQYEN
+1913 LTQYEA

-1935 QACTDNEG
+1935 QECTDNEG

-1957 IALFAGKT
+1957 ISLFAGKT
-1965 DIVYADGTVNEAYWK
+1965 NPTIVNADGTVNSAYWI

-2037 NKKESIANDTEAKH
+2037 NAKRTTAGDPESDTKNY
-2051 KTHGNY
+2051 KHGNY

-2067 GALTSDVNFYDIR
+2067 GALTSDVDFDAIR
-2080 TTDNTNSIY
+2080 TTDNTDGVY
-2089 KADISLEGS
+2089 KTPIVIDESTSYEYGS
-2098 TYAYGNAGATY
+2098 SNATY

-2117 NDRTRNNGTSHNQVA
+2117 NDRNRNNGTSHNQVA

-2137 YLELTTEES
+2137 YLELTTEKS
-2146 KGNGLN
+2146 TGDGLN
-2152 EKEWGYITGV
+2152 EKDWGYITGV

-2169 VQTGVGGGFV
+2169 VQSGVGGGFV

-2185 GKRSNSGKTNLILTD
+2185 GVRSNSGKTNLILTD

-2210 YVYTTDDDSQMEW
+2210 FNYTTDDASQMEW
-2223 QSSGNFVHGEQTI
+2223 QSSGNFVHGTQTI

-2293 ASHGTMRLLN
+2293 ASHGTMKLVN

-2312 STYNGSTQKK
+2312 STYNSSTQKK

-2344 WDWNLLSKSTERN
+2344 WDWNLLNKSTERN
-2357 LFVTDT
+2357 LFVEDT

-2369 CKIGDTSYTEGT
+2369 CKIGNTSYAEGT
-2381 VMLKS
+2381 VLLKS
-2386 EYDALIASGK
+2386 QYEALMPNGVK

-2403 KVVDGVEK
+2403 KMVDGEEK

-2442 TVWNKYYTL
+2442 TVWNKYYTQ
-2451 NNGTRDDKITI
+2451 NNGTDKITI
-2462 DAYNNLDLNDQA
+2462 DAYNNLSLNDQA
-2474 KYTDGPTYTPVSSGL
+2474 KYTDGPTYTPKAKGL
-2489 YGQQVYKV
+2489 YGQHEYKV
-2497 SDIITKETY
+2497 SDLITKEVY
-2506 DTYQAAKTAHS
+2506 DTYQTAKTNHS
-2517 DAIPAVQ
+2517 DAIPANQ

-2555 CASDYTTEK
+2555 CESDYTAEK
-2564 WSAMSGSV
+2564 WSSMSGSV

-2584 SKTEY
+2584 SKTEL

-2597 LAEKNQLKT
+2597 QAVKNQLMD
-2606 DYADNAA
+2606 DYPA
-2613 LVADIEKLV
+2613 LAADIDRLV
-2622 VPAYYCSTAGPYG
+2622 VPAYYCSAAGSYG
-2635 GNYYESGKNYRALEA
+2635 GNYYETGKNYRALEA
-2650 FSSMSAADR
+2650 FSSMSETDR
-2659 NQFTFNYDALDLL
+2659 NKFTFNYDALDLL

-2683 KYQYDGYSSYSAD
+2683 KYQYDGFNSYSAD
-2696 NAGKMI
+2696 NANKMI
-2702 YSLEKQVDYTAIYNG
+2702 YSLERPVDYTAIYNG
-2717 ATDETL
+2717 NEE
-2723 YNGIK
+2723 G
-2728 LVSGKEYS
+2728 LVNGKEYS

-2744 NDQRHYSPISVP
+2744 NEQRHYAPLSVP
-2756 TAGVYYVV
+2756 AAGDYYVV
-2764 NSPFIIGETPYPV
+2764 NSPFIIGETPFSV
-2777 GTVMESSTYASLS
+2777 GTMMESSTYASLG
-2790 DDVTKA
+2790 DDATRA
-2796 KVTKITFGEEQVA
+2796 KVTKLTFTADQVA
-2809 AGGSTYYYCRE
+2809 TGGSTYYYCRE
-2820 AYGNV
+2820 SYTGTVPVTASGVIGGGSYTSGPV
-2825 DLGVVITE
+2825 PVGVVIAE
-2833 SDYKQLINKQVN
+2833 NNYSSLPNKQKN
-2845 FSIHGMAP
+2845 FSIHGVAP

-2928 TSVTLRT
+2928 TSVTMRT

-2946 GGGWEIFET
+2946 GGGWEIFEN
-2955 IGDAESHI
+2955 ISDAESHM

-3012 VMEDKEH
+3012 VMDDKEH

-3049 DLLKDFYDLSVGTS
+3049 DLLKDFYNLSVGT
-3063 LAGHASLKDHVK
+3063 LAGHAPLDSHVK

-3087 IDHSATPWTSIGNT
+3087 IDHSGSAWSSLGST

-3115 SGLSNSLFNKLCG
+3115 SGLSSSLFDKLCG
-3128 NVYNLGVTGTFTGA
+3128 NVYNLGVTGSFTGA
-3142 GVAESGSGY
+3142 GIAESGSGY
-3151 VENCWISTSSTLAKT
+3151 VENCWISTSSTAEKT
-3166 SSPVFGSPTIED
+3166 SKPVFDNPTD
-3178 NSPRPYRIVN
+3178 LTGDRPYRIVN
-3188 CYYEEDDNASNKYT
+3188 CYYQEDADATNKYD
-3202 NHSGSY
+3202 NHPEATYGK
-3208 NVPTRKDSRAF
+3208 PTRKDAKAF

-3234 KRYCDQKVTSGDPYY
+3234 KRYSDQKETSGTPYQCY
-3249 CFYEKTDGSL
+3249 HMKTDGTGL
-3259 EKKTKYYGAYDA
+3259 ELKTKYYGAYN
-3271 TTAPLCSSGYVEN
+3271 TTVAPLCSYGYVEN
-3284 RYKDGD
+3284 RYEDGD

-3304 RAYTDTDS
+3304 RSYTVTDS

-3337 DYYGAHQSHPSTINR
+3337 DYNGAHQSLPSAINR
-3352 SEGRLMTGTGSN
+3352 SDGRLMTGIGSN

-3374 SQTMGVAHFNPVVLL
+3374 SKTMGVVHFNPEVTL
-3389 AANSNPDS
+3389 AAYSKPLTETSTD
-3397 GTPVKEAYPGMTAID
+3397 VKEAYPGLTAID
-3412 FSGHNDAMNGKS
+3412 FAGHGDTEYKLGLNG
-3424 SYNLGWN
+3424 YF
-3431 TTSHIFYEPLLDDDG
+3431 FYQPLLDDDG
-3446 LFSIENVS
+3446 LYSIVNADV
-3454 ETQNL
+3454 THNL
-3459 LVYAPAE
+3459 LVYAPTEA
-3466 GANKKTYDVLTAYF
+3466 ANKKTYGVLNTYF
-3480 DEPKYSSYVINDGYG
+3480 VEPKYSDYALNDGYG
-3495 SVGIAPS
+3495 SVAVAPS
-3502 TVFGH
+3502 AVFGH
-3507 LVQSNLKT
+3507 LVQNDLKT
-3515 TTDHL
+3515 TADHL

-3527 NCPISYDLGDGYR
+3527 NCPISYTMGDGYR

-3552 IVSGNTQG
+3552 IESGNTKG

-3567 FKVSYVATQQK
+3567 FVVSNVTTQQK
-3578 GEITHFYNY
+3578 GEITHFYSGS
-3587 KDEETGEDDTMG
+3587 TTG

-3605 QFAGNFRQTSTS
+3605 KFAGNFRETSTS

-3623 FNLLA
+3623 FNLLNPTDSNE
-3628 PDGAN
+3628 PDPYVQ
-3633 KSYTNKFLWD
+3633 KEYTNQFLWD
-3643 YYYSQNNRDDKNG
+3643 YYYSKNPNGNGYGDDRNG
-3656 EDYKEYYNANHTY
+3656 EDYKQYYNESHTY
-3669 TSYPLEQAGGAY
+3669 TNYPLEQAGRAY
-3681 LIGFPGKSYYEFDL
+3681 LIGFPGASYYEFDL
-3695 SGEWTASNTATPAPA
+3695 SGEWTASNTASPAPA

-3717 TFASDPAVTIAI
+3717 TFASSPAVTIAV
-3729 SDNELSSGK
+3729 SDTELSSGK

-3753 KFTNE
+3753 KFTNA
-3758 GECYVLADDG
+3758 GDCYILADDG
-3768 ASYVKNEVDG
+3768 ASYVKNKADD

-3788 KSVASP
+3788 KNTASP
-3794 ARGKET
+3794 ARGKEI

-3808 GMDVDTN
+3808 GMDHDTD
-3815 FLHDEITDRLDGTLN
+3815 FLPHNEITDRLDGTLN
-3830 IYGKKGMIVVKSS
+3830 IYAKKGKIVVESS

-3854 PVGIKLNGFVVKAG
+3854 PAGIILYNFPVKAG
-3868 ETVETPITR
+3868 ETVVQR
-3877 DGVYIVCT
+3877 VHSKGVYIVHS
-3885 DDGQYSKKLII
+3885 DDDQHVKKVIV
-3896 RGKK
+3896 R

>member
-1 MSKRRTYH
+1 M
-9 PLVPNG
+9 
-15 IRLLLLLLLTLFGLQ
+15 Q
-30 TSAQI
+30 AQAQI

-42 GGGNEGDIGGN
+42 GGGNEGDVGGN
-53 TSVTLYAGD
+53 TAVTLYAGD

-69 SRMANIDGRSFV
+69 ARMADIDGRSFV
-81 HLDGEHATGYMLI
+81 HLDGEHASDYILI
-94 NRVYGGNDVSGII
+94 NYVYGGNDISGTI
-107 GRKSDTNAPVAKMPE
+107 GKMTDTNASVATMPGE
-122 EISEAEENGITDLWD
+122 LTKAAENGISNKWD
-137 SYVRI
+137 AYVRI

-150 EGENKKVVEVE
+150 EGENTKVVEAE

-175 NGAYEYTGDLEGKVA
+175 NGAYEYTGDLEGKGA
-190 PDLKK
+190 PDLKRT
-195 AYLEILGGSIVYAF
+195 YLEILGGSIVYAF
-209 GGGNNATVTEKTVIH
+209 GGGNNATVSEKTVIH

-231 VSSIKIG
+231 VSSIKVG

-245 ERIAEMGYNPGYTYP
+245 ERIAEMGYNPGFTYP

-266 IGSFFGGNNVAS
+266 IGSFFGGNNVAA
-278 MAIRPTWNLKAGK
+278 MAIRPTWNLKSGK

-300 EGDMTSMEG
+300 EGDMTSTEG
-309 LLVEVPVG
+309 LLVEIPTASTLKV
-317 SEVKIDNLY
+317 DNLY

-335 PGGNK
+335 PGGDK
-340 ASPAQVHNLENYHF
+340 SSPAQVHNLENYFF
-354 PDGFSARVLVRG
+354 PEGFSARVLIRG
-366 GDINNVYGGNDISG
+366 GDVNNVYGGNDISG
-380 KVYGGNAVGIYA
+380 KVYGGNAVGVYA

-400 GGNGSYPYTDCI
+400 GGNGSYPYSDKSE
-412 TLIDDPTF
+412 LKDDPTYR
-420 KDLYYGTYSNGNAS
+420 DLYYDKGTSS
-434 LDALNAFRPNAEQVS
+434 VDALNAFRPNAEQVS
-449 IRVAGTSVSQPAIVH
+449 IRVAGTSASQPTVIH

-478 TKENPIVE
+478 TKTDPIVE
-486 LKIGSHAIIENVFL
+486 LKIGSHVIAENVFL
-500 GNNGANMIQTHGID
+500 GNNGANMVNSD
-514 ENHLN
+514 EG
-519 EGVLRTYQRQ
+519 GVLRI
-529 LKELKDAG
+529 LKDVNSMNLKDDA
-537 LTTEDYSGNKNPFSS
+537 TVF
-552 VDFETPAL
+552 A
-560 FSKYMDGCAMTLM
+560 KYMDGCAMTLM
-573 PRVVFDNTSNGDPAT
+573 PRVEFDNTANNDPAT

-607 MKVPGNTTIDFNHQ
+607 MKISGKTSIDFTHP
-621 VIIYNKLVG
+621 VIIYNKVVG

-635 NVDADENFNAAY
+635 NVSASDYNAEYLGGLLEDPASAPEGTVGDKLELNFA
-647 EGGVLGNPD
+647 
-656 DNGNKL
+656 
-662 TLNLSGLKIQ
+662 GLKIQ
-672 PKRWNEEKTALEWNT
+672 PMRWNTEQTALEWNT
-687 VSAETGDNVDPV
+687 VSASTGEEIDPV
-699 TDNTVAFNAATDL
+699 TDNTVAFNATDL
-712 VRRLKGGNIYGGC
+712 DRRLKGGNIYGGC

-734 VVINV
+734 VVININ
-739 DETLVERDKVF
+739 ETLVERDKIF
-750 DVASDE
+750 DIASDE

-764 ERKTYQITKRNTGV
+764 ERETYQITKRNTGV

-793 IFGGG
+793 VFGGG
-798 YGAASEIWGSTTI
+798 FGAPSEIWGSTTI

-817 CFQIFGGGEAGAIG
+817 AFQVFGGGEMGAIG
-831 KKDADGKYGIKKEN
+831 KKDNEGQYVYDQ
-845 NTYGPDEKYSTYI
+845 KYSTYI

-867 GVARGAVGD
+867 GVARGASDD
-876 SPNMAECEFIYGG
+876 SPDMAECEFIYGG
-889 AFEGVIAGNTHINLG
+889 AFEGLIAGDTHINLG

-925 TYVGRKKKADGS
+925 TYVGRKKKSDGT
-937 YEDGGGFPW
+937 YEDGSGFPW

-954 NDLGGSILGEAD
+954 NDLGGKILATNSLD
-966 FSGRIR
+966 FNDRIR
-972 DEVKDLVA
+972 DEVKTMVA
-980 DTYQAQVKKA
+980 ETHPVSS
-990 TTYMEY
+990 YMEY
-996 TQGRVRNILGGCF
+996 NQGRVRNILGGCF

-1014 SLAEYSVKENADD
+1014 SLPEYSVKKND
-1027 EDYKVANKPYLHSAF
+1027 EDEEFKVASKPYLHSAF
-1042 VNFRPNTNA
+1042 INFRPNTNA

-1065 AGDRDGDKS
+1065 SGDRDGDKS

-1084 PDNMEKFAN
+1084 PDNVEKFAN

-1107 SYPAAD
+1107 RYTAEETLGENPI
-1113 TFAKNFDLN
+1113 NIN

-1148 RRTVVNVPV
+1148 RRTMVNVPV
-1157 KGSKKSTIKI
+1157 KEGKKSTIKI

-1213 LYGKVNISA
+1213 IYGKVNISA
-1222 PVLKDNGNSA
+1222 PVLKENGKSGN
-1232 KVYGAGRGQYTW
+1232 VYGAGRGQFTW

-1279 LQLYSAQPA
+1279 LQLYSSQPA

-1295 DYWGD
+1295 DYWGNS
-1300 PDKWNGTVGGTG
+1300 DKWVGGTVGGT
-1312 TLKDNYKEEWKQ
+1312 LKEAYRTEWLE
-1324 AWMAAWTIGD
+1324 AWKDAWTLGD
-1334 YYKPVGE
+1334 YYDPVGE
-1341 YIRYVYNAEKPY
+1341 FTRYVGNR
-1353 QYTNLLNPIV
+1353 YTNLSNPLV
-1363 TVAEMD
+1363 TEADMD
-1369 DRDLSS
+1369 DRDLSG
-1375 FSDNQKV
+1375 FSNDQKA
-1382 RTFKRYNTNVI
+1382 RTVKRYNTNVV
-1393 IKEGATVGNY
+1393 IKAGATVGNY
-1403 AYGGGYGSS
+1403 AYGGGYGSA

-1424 YIALLGGTVVKDIY
+1424 YIALLGGTVAKDIY
-1438 AACTTGSVCD
+1438 AAGTTGSVCD
-1448 IFGAGKPGESNSM
+1448 IFGAGAPGESNPM
-1461 GFIASANAY
+1461 GFIATANAY

-1509 VIGIMDGTSL
+1509 VVGVQDGTSL
-1519 ADGIPAIGRNVYG
+1519 ANGIPAIGRNVYG

-1546 VNKGYVGY
+1546 VNDGYIGY

-1627 DVYGENESQ
+1627 DVYGENETQ

-1643 YKAGQTHVYVYDGW
+1643 YKAGQTHVYVYDGR

-1755 FTDNAGTTLTG
+1755 FTDSEGTTLTG
-1766 TASKFMTEDSH
+1766 TASKYMTEDSH
-1777 VLVEPHCRVKTAV
+1777 VLIEPHCRVIAENGGTEEEPVAAV
-1790 TIDRAYAVG
+1790 TINGHGYFHG

-1805 VLNTL
+1805 DLNTL
-1810 KDKTTSSATWE
+1810 KDKTSSSATWN

-1863 DIYHRDLITVG
+1863 DVYHRDLITVG

-1908 SDDIT
+1908 TDDIT
-1913 LEQYEN
+1913 LTQYEA

-1927 YELKYKCV
+1927 YELKYKCKK
-1935 QACTDNEG
+1935 ACTDNEG
-1943 TTYSVGST
+1943 TTYSEGST

-1957 IALFAGKT
+1957 IALFAGQT
-1965 DIVYADGTVNEAYWK
+1965 NPTIVYADGTVNPEYWE

-2037 NKKESIANDTEAKH
+2037 NKKTSVAGDTEEKH
-2051 KTHGNY
+2051 MTHGNY

-2067 GALTSDVNFYDIR
+2067 GALTSDVNFYNDVR
-2080 TTDNTNSIY
+2080 TTNNTDGAYKTTIEIDNVSY
-2089 KADISLEGS
+2089 E
-2098 TYAYGNAGATY
+2098 YGTANATY

-2117 NDRTRNNGTSHNQVA
+2117 NDRTRNNGSSHNQVA

-2146 KGNGLN
+2146 TGDGLN
-2152 EKEWGYITGV
+2152 EKKWGYITGV

-2169 VQTGVGGGFV
+2169 VQSGVGGGFV

-2185 GKRSNSGKTNLILTD
+2185 GVRRSSGKTNLILTD

-2210 YVYTTDDDSQMEW
+2210 FEYSDDDASQMEW
-2223 QSSGNFVHGEQTI
+2223 QSSGNFVHSTQTI

-2293 ASHGTMRLLN
+2293 ASHGTMKLLN

-2312 STYNGSTQKK
+2312 STNNQK
-2322 LEGDNKVVINDV
+2322 LTGDNKVVINDV

-2344 WDWNLLSKSTERN
+2344 WDWNLLTKSTERN
-2357 LFVTDT
+2357 LFVPDT

-2369 CKIGDTSYTEGT
+2369 CKIGNTPYAEGT
-2381 VMLKS
+2381 VMKKS

-2403 KVVDGVEK
+2403 KMVDGVEK

-2451 NNGTRDDKITI
+2451 NNGTNKISI
-2462 DAYNNLDLNDQA
+2462 DAYKDLDLNDQA
-2474 KYTDGPTYTPVSSGL
+2474 KYTDGPTYTPVTSGF
-2489 YGQQVYKV
+2489 YGQQEYKV
-2497 SDIITKETY
+2497 SDIITKEVY

-2517 DAIPAVQ
+2517 VPANQ

-2537 ETVNKNNVDQR
+2537 ETVNKNHVDQR

-2555 CASDYTTEK
+2555 CASDYETER

-2584 SKTEY
+2584 SKTEF

-2597 LAEKNQLKT
+2597 LAEKNQFKE
-2606 DYADNAA
+2606 DYEA
-2613 LVADIEKLV
+2613 LATDIEKLV
-2622 VPAYYCSTAGPYG
+2622 VPAYYCSTAGSYG

-2650 FSSMSAADR
+2650 FSAMSAADR

-2777 GTVMESSTYASLS
+2777 GTVMESSTYASLG

-2796 KVTKITFGEEQVA
+2796 KVTKLEFTADQVA
-2809 AGGSTYYYCRE
+2809 VGGSTYYYCRE
-2820 AYGNV
+2820 AYDNV
-2825 DLGVVITE
+2825 NLGVVITE

-3012 VMEDKEH
+3012 VMEDKKY

-3063 LAGHASLKDHVK
+3063 LEGHASLKDHVK
-3075 GGADLEFILHSD
+3075 GCDDLEFILHSD
-3087 IDHSATPWTSIGNT
+3087 IKHNSAWTSIGST
-3101 DCFAGNFHGDGHTI
+3101 ECFAGNLHGDGHTI
-3115 SGLSNSLFNKLCG
+3115 SGLSNSLFDKLCG
-3128 NVYNLGVTGTFTGA
+3128 NVYNLGVTGSFTGA

-3166 SSPVFGSPTIED
+3166 SSPVFGSPTIEA

-3188 CYYEEDDNASNKYT
+3188 CYYEEDDNATNKYT

-3208 NVPTRKDSRAF
+3208 NIPTRKDSTAF

-3234 KRYCDQKVTSGDPYY
+3234 KRYCDQKVTSGDHPYY

-3259 EKKTKYYGAYDA
+3259 EKQTKYYGAYDA
-3271 TTAPLCSSGYVEN
+3271 TTAPLCSSGYVED

-3304 RAYTDTDS
+3304 RSYTDTDS

-3431 TTSHIFYEPLLDDDG
+3431 TTSHFFYEPLLDDDG

-3459 LVYAPAE
+3459 LVYAPAKE
-3466 GANKKTYDVLTAYF
+3466 AVNVGDYANEKTYDVLSAYF
-3480 DEPKYSSYVINDGYG
+3480 DEPKYNSYVINDSYG

-3507 LVQSNLKT
+3507 LVQSNLMT

-3527 NCPISYDLGDGYR
+3527 NCPISYTLGDSYR

-3567 FKVSYVATQQK
+3567 FKVSNVATQQK

-3587 KDEETGEDDTMG
+3587 KSGDEDNTMG

-3605 QFAGNFRQTSTS
+3605 QFAGNFRETSTS

-3717 TFASDPAVTIAI
+3717 TFASDPAVTIAV
-3729 SDNELSSGK
+3729 SDTELSSGK

-3753 KFTNE
+3753 KFTNA

-3768 ASYVKNEVDG
+3768 ASYVKNEADG

-3788 KSVASP
+3788 QSKNTPST

-3808 GMDVDTN
+3808 GMDVDTE

-3830 IYGKKGMIVVKSS
+3830 IYGKKGLIVVKSS